1 MLVLARNVTSR
12 VFPGF
17 SGPGRCAVLSGPLNT
32 CVARNGA
39 EWREGERGE
48 GRPEGGPAFLFCG
61 DSRHTV
67 DNKKRVFLPKRF
79 QQGLP
84 LDEEGARAA
93 VITRG
98 LDNCLYLFP
107 ESGLDR
113 ALARMNTEAFAPE
126 QARRLQR
133 AFFAFSSRATLDAS
147 GRLLIPDK
155 LRDLA
160 GIEKEV
166 VMVGVM
172 DRVEIWN
179 AARWD
184 AYQAE
189 NVDAFDDLEDLLT
202 GIDRGGAA

>member
-1 MLVLARNVTSR
+1 MGS
-12 VFPGF
+12 
-17 SGPGRCAVLSGPLNT
+17 LNT
-32 CVARNGA
+32 QMARSGA
-39 EWREGERGE
+39 EWQEH
-48 GRPEGGPAFLFCG
+48 GRDGGQPHGAPSFLFCG

-84 LDEEGARAA
+84 LDEEGNRAG
-93 VITRG
+93 VLTRG
-98 LDNCLYLFP
+98 LDNCLNLFP

-113 ALARMNTEAFAPE
+113 ALARMNTEAYAPE

-133 AFFAFSSRATLDAS
+133 AFFSYSSRATLDAS

-155 LRDLA
+155 LREVA
-160 GIEKEV
+160 GIDKDV

-172 DRVEIWN
+172 DRVEIWD

-184 AYQAE
+184 AYEASSA
-189 NVDAFDDLEDLLT
+189 DAFNELEDLLT
-202 GIDRGGAA
+202 GESTHANGRDSSDAGGPA